1 MAPTDFLDFRGFLST
16 ASGFQSLQFRI
27 IENKLGLSEVRSAK
41 ISFKIL
47 FIFYYIFL
55 QKLRIKFNQQNYDYL
70 FTDTESRE
78 QIRDSTENP
87 SLLKLIEAWLE
98 RTPGLVIKKD
108 NENGNKVEINHFRD
122 EYEKAV
128 ITYLKESYLDPAEVN
143 NRLTKS

>member
-27 IENKLGLSEVRSAK
+27 IENKLGLSEVLERKSFFETIF
-41 ISFKIL
+41 ISNL
-47 FIFYYIFL
+47 FL
-55 QKLRIKFNQQNYDYL
+55 KRLRIKFNQQNYDYL
-70 FTDTESRE
+70 FTDNESRE
-78 QIRDSTENP
+78 QIKDSTENP

-108 NENGNKVEINHFRD
+108 NENGNQVEINHFRD

-128 ITYLKESYLDPAEVN
+128 HTYLKESYLDPAEVSK
-143 NRLTKS
+143 RREIY